1 MNNNTKPMTKIVN
14 INARFPIKSIVPPI
28 YGTLKNVEMSTS
40 NILKCLIRHA
50 IIEEV
55 LPDGTTIPINY
66 KNYYTDNYKEPISKK
81 EIIKT
86 VSSNNKSEIAK
97 NDLIDKNIDIKEISP
112 VQSIDQEINDDI
124 EDDESTTEEEIS
136 QTENSNNQISN
147 HQNYNRNKKHKKRH

>member
-136 QTENSNNQISN
+136 QTENSNNQMSN

>member
-124 EDDESTTEEEIS
+124 EDNESTTEEEIS

>member
-124 EDDESTTEEEIS
+124 EDDESTT
-136 QTENSNNQISN
+136 
-147 HQNYNRNKKHKKRH
+147 

>member
-97 NDLIDKNIDIKEISP
+97 NDLIDKNIDIKEIS
-112 VQSIDQEINDDI
+112 
-124 EDDESTTEEEIS
+124 

>member
-40 NILKCLIRHA
+40 NILKCLLRHA

>member
-28 YGTLKNVEMSTS
+28 YGTLKNVEMATS

-55 LPDGTTIPINY
+55 LPYGTTIPINY

-97 NDLIDKNIDIKEISP
+97 NDLIDKNIDIKETSP